1 MAIFPVT
8 RVSVGDSLL
17 IGNPSVKNTADA
29 IPLLGITPP
38 VITGGVVTRTKLLDI
53 SMVAANPELAATSIR
68 FNFGGATVQPKV
80 TAGNQLAFGWT
91 VVERAALNIKPA
103 GIDDPLAGTPF
114 VISEDSSFVD
124 FDFINNIP
132 ITNAQN
138 LPFHYGAIIIT
149 NVGLGESLRI
159 GDGIKLTTA
168 FNARPKGIAAG
179 ASSTNHLVYNKAH
192 GTGLVDLDLSLPP
205 PYFEG
210 RFNFGGASP
219 ITKAG
224 GINQSSISLTSIKHG
239 APTLQAVSIYDF
251 ASGVPLIHNQPTK
264 ESELNSGVL
273 DFSMLRGN
281 QPSTALNIGFYFWEN
296 RRAANIGF
304 DTSVYGQLTISNK
317 DSYLLASSW
326 SSSNFSIATSVRL
339 TRVALAVSG
348 FTTLE
353 MPKPNV
359 IKTGQDA
366 RGVGA
371 LGIKPIGF
379 GAAKIY
385 NGRQYIVNESKT
397 HSLYGKAYLKGGV
410 RWLKPAPFL
419 SQLIGLSKLTNTA
432 ANRRLIVS
440 GIPLTPMPRPVIT
453 PHMIY
458 ARGISAGLFGVS
470 KLIPTPVIRARGV
483 QQSLFSDPT
492 VWFHTRPVTTRA
504 IDAYES
510 GYPKVFDPTQ
520 FVYSAGINRSAIFG
534 DVYIK
539 NNNSYVSVFGV
550 DTLDVGIWATA
561 LNRNRSIAATSVL
574 PAPVGDSA
582 IRNKSPSIFYNGIE
596 PPVFNAPAIGSY
608 IRYINTPGINL
619 LTLGNIRV
627 IKTPELKPAGFDAS
641 RISAPTVSNYTRYV
655 KPAGRE
661 YSAVGIATAWFR
673 YRYVTAKSFYQPKH
687 GKPDLS
693 HGVREIIVPGFRRD
707 SYGQGNAIEYSTR
720 LIEAQGIDSATYSN
734 HMVGGLRFILAQGY
748 VATLFGTRVIPVSK
762 TVSPQGFTGVFGLL
776 TTYLKTQYVKAQGYL
791 SAGDQPAFRWGDLKA
806 YNSRQYV
813 ELQTFDDSELTPP
826 AWSDWTLIEN
836 RNKTIGTIGM
846 PQQRFGYSQID
857 NNAELLTVASIEAP
871 VIGAKKSNMI
881 SYRIRKLMT
890 EGIDAPVT
898 SSWGVVYND
907 ARVVGPMGFG
917 AESFGNP
924 NAVKTRRYF
933 NYIGNIESFE
943 SGTPMVAFAI
953 RTLDIEKRHS
963 IEPPI
968 IRLPVVDL
976 YTRYVG
982 FRGYETA
989 AYGTPALSIHFNI
1002 ITTRWSHRDKGGMP
1016 TLKNLTPELLTYGR
1030 DASEFGVSE
1039 LRTQWRKVNV
1049 VGDNTVLFGLSRIAD
1064 TKQHILVRGWLDTNI
1079 GKIQKIVRTGS
1090 NPYSVQNIWLNGE
1103 GSNNGGYG
1111 IYQSVV
1117 PRPSLGQNVIY
1128 VDGIKPLRGYGNAY
1142 VWSNTLFVDSGIA
1155 IHSVSE
1161 NVKVF
1166 NSLQFLDLNNGQ
1178 PIESRIAVGTPR
1190 LSPHTIYAV
1199 AEAPSQ
1205 AQFNHGA
1212 KDLHYVGETNEYP
1225 AGERF
1230 GKPAIW
1236 DSLQTIKEA
1245 GKKGVSSVFGI
1256 PRASLSRHV
1265 IYPDEWRS
1273 ANFGLFS
1280 IPFTLKNIK
1289 LRGGIKEDKVSSDLR
1304 VYRGRYLGPQ
1314 TIRAGN
1320 LVFTGMGR
1328 VDLSNYI
1335 RTLQAKGNNQL
1346 LMGASK
1352 QKDYPFMWQGL
1363 RIGER
1368 VESSIG
1374 AGDTSIFG
1382 ATTRIELYIRELNI
1396 KGFNAFSS
1404 TYDPTMFDG
1413 KMVVRNRKTE
1423 VREPRYIMV
1432 NAISETSTGLPSAML
1447 GQHFIRPD
1455 GNSNQFR
1462 KGGYHA

>member
-1 MAIFPVT
+1 MATFPVT
-8 RVSVGDSLL
+8 RVSAGDSLK
-17 IGNPSVKNTADA
+17 IGS
-29 IPLLGITPP
+29 
-38 VITGGVVTRTKLLDI
+38 
-53 SMVAANPELAATSIR
+53 TSIENKSIAVLPSGINKSVLPIPFVHNAELNDLPMNTSHLNVVASSVR
-68 FNFGGATVQPKV
+68 FNFGGPIIQPRISVGDKLIFGKV
-80 TAGNQLAFGWT
+80 E
-91 VVERAALNIKPA
+91 VSKAADNIKPKS
-103 GIDDPLAGTPF
+103 IPDWLAGTPF
-114 VISEDSSFVD
+114 IKTSSTPVINFNFNDSL
-124 FDFINNIP
+124 P
-132 ITNAQN
+132 ATNAKN
-138 LPFHYGAIIIT
+138 IPFHYGGKIIIT
-149 NVGLGESLRI
+149 NVSI
-159 GDGIKLTTA
+159 GDGLGVGYNKLINA
-168 FNARPKGIAAG
+168 FNIRPAGIKPSVI
-179 ASSTNHLVYNKAH
+179 SSSHFSYTESL
-192 GTGLVDLDLSLPP
+192 TDGLKHFGFSAPLLDNN
-205 PYFEG
+205 G
-210 RFNFGGASP
+210 RFNFGGADP
-219 ITKAG
+219 ITQVGAKD
-224 GINQSSISLTSIKHG
+224 QSIIPAPLLTKTS
-239 APTLQAVSIYDF
+239 AVIRPVSFNPGYIPPPFIYEQ
-251 ASGVPLIHNQPTK
+251 SPKLSVLK
-264 ESELNSGVL
+264 KGVL
-273 DFSMLRGN
+273 DFNLNRGV
-281 QPSTALNIGFYFWEN
+281 QPSTAANIGFYFWEAKQVN
-296 RRAANIGF
+296 NIGF
-304 DTSVYGQLTISNK
+304 DTSIYGQLAITNK
-317 DSYLLASSW
+317 NSYLLGSSW
-326 SSSNFSIATSVRL
+326 ESSSFSLVANVRL
-339 TRVALAVSG
+339 ARVALSVSG
-348 FTTLE
+348 FSAL
-353 MPKPNV
+353 KIPNPSV
-359 IKTGQDA
+359 VKTGQDA

-379 GAAKIY
+379 GTAKIH
-385 NGRQYIVNESKT
+385 NWRQYIVNESKA
-397 HSLYGKAYLKGGV
+397 HSLYGTAYLQGGV
-410 RWLKPAPFL
+410 RRLKPAPFL
-419 SQLIGLSKLTNTA
+419 SQSIGLSKLTNTA
-432 ANRRLIVS
+432 ANRRLTVS
-440 GIPLTPMPRPVIT
+440 GIPLTPMPSPVIT

-458 ARGISAGLFGVS
+458 GRGISAGLFGVS

-492 VWFHTRPVTTRA
+492 VWFHTRPVTTSA

-561 LNRNRSIAATSVL
+561 LNRNRSIATASVL
-574 PAPVGDSA
+574 PAPVGDST

-608 IRYINTPGINL
+608 IRYIDTAGINL

-627 IKTPELKPAGFDAS
+627 INTPELKPAGFDAS
-641 RISAPTVSNYTRYV
+641 KVSTPTISNYTRYV

-661 YSAVGIATAWFR
+661 YSAVGITTAWFG
-673 YRYVTAKSFYQPKH
+673 YRYVAAKSFYQPKH

-707 SYGQGNAIEYSTR
+707 SYGQANTIEYSTR
-720 LIEAQGIDSATYSN
+720 LVESQGIDSATYSS

-871 VIGAKKSNMI
+871 AIGAKKSNMI
-881 SYRIRKLMT
+881 SYRIRKVMT

-907 ARVVGPMGFG
+907 ARVVGPMGFD

-933 NYIGNIESFE
+933 NYIGNIESFK

-1039 LRTQWRKVNV
+1039 LRTQWRKVNA
-1049 VGDNTVLFGLSRIAD
+1049 VGDNTVLFGLSRISD
-1064 TKQHILVRGWLDTNI
+1064 TKQHISVRGWLDTNI

-1103 GSNNGGYG
+1103 GSNNNGYG

-1178 PIESRIAVGTPR
+1178 SIESRIAVGTPR

-1304 VYRGRYLGPQ
+1304 VYKGRYLGPQ

-1363 RIGER
+1363 RIGEI

-1382 ATTRIELYIRELNI
+1382 ETTKIELYIREVGV
-1396 KGFNAFSS
+1396 KGFNAFAS
-1404 TYDPTMFDG
+1404 TYDLTMFDG

-1423 VREPRYIMV
+1423 IREPRYIMV
-1432 NAISETSTGLPSAML
+1432 NAISETSAGLPSAML
-1447 GQHFIRPD
+1447 GQHFIKPD

-1462 KGGYHA
+1462 KGGHHA